1 MIDAQEKKAKNNDGF
16 FYLGKKYI
24 PIYCDDPGIKF
35 VGDKVYLNQISASGS
50 YFTPPHDGYRFKV
63 YRNGRIKQEIYFDL
77 YDEVSESILEEE
89 VISVEEL
96 NIYLEQYKNNCS
108 IVIKVGN

>member
-1 MIDAQEKKAKNNDGF
+1 MKVKELFKVLESTKFSAFNKKGDA
-16 FYLGKKYI
+16 
-24 PIYCDDPGIKF
+24 
-35 VGDKVYLNQISASGS
+35 GDKVYLRQISASGS
-50 YFTPPHDGYRFKV
+50 YFTPPHDGYKFKV